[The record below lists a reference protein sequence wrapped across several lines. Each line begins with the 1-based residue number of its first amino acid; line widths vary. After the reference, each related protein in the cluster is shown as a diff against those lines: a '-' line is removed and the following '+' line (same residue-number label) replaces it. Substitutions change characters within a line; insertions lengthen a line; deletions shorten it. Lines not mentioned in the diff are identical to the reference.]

1 MKLQIERQ
9 VVTAKSRKLS
19 ARWTYIDTE
28 PDPDTINDMRQE
40 VLDVH
45 GDVGVDESEHTTY
58 GVDIEQEIMDALAD
72 EIRSEIDFEFFQSI
86 KGLIDPDDIQDMRQ
100 NL

>member
-45 GDVGVDESEHTTY
+45 GDTPEGTLCITHKDKP
-58 GVDIEQEIMDALAD
+58 I
-72 EIRSEIDFEFFQSI
+72 
-86 KGLIDPDDIQDMRQ
+86 
-100 NL
+100 